1 MIYDFG
7 NEGDMADDVRTNED
21 LYLKKGGL
29 TLTEADRRAALEA
42 YDEKLFMREQLHQ

>member
-1 MIYDFG
+1 MIYDYG
-7 NEGDMADDVRTNED
+7 NEGEMTDDVRTNED

-29 TLTEADRRAALEA
+29 TEADRRAALNA